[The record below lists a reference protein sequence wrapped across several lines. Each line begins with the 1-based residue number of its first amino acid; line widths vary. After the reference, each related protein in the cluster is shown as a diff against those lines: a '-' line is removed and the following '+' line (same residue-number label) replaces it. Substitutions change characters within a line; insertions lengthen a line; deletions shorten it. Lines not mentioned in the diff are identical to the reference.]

1 MDATADT
8 WPGYWTRY
16 LRGHA
21 RLATRLTHYAGLF
34 LVPLAA
40 LVAAWWW
47 WQPLVLLAI
56 PIFYLAAQA
65 THPLFE
71 HNSNQEFATRP
82 WWSIRASAMMLLLDL
97 SGQLPRTLRRLSE

>member
-1 MDATADT
+1 MDEEPDT
-8 WPGYWTRY
+8 WPSYWARY

-40 LVAAWWW
+40 FVLAWWW
-47 WQPLVLLAI
+47 REPLILLAI
-56 PIFYLAAQA
+56 PVFYLAARA

-82 WWSIRASAMMLLLDL
+82 WWSILAFAKMMLLDL
-97 SGQLPRTLRRLSE
+97 TGQLPRELRHLTE